1 MQIIGIILYENDNKY
16 SMKKGIPKYK
26 SISKELILKIQ
37 SGDFQPGD
45 KIPSENTLIE
55 MYSVSNTTARKS
67 LLELELQ
74 GWAKRIKGKGTFVL
88 NRTEDRHLTR
98 VLGTFN
104 AVKESFNDKLVRE
117 GFKPK
122 NVILEKTILEDGI
135 SSKINNHHY
144 ILKGPVLKIHRLRYG
159 DDIMLKDEI
168 RYISLKLCPKINLIN
183 LDNQSLIRLYENT
196 YGLQLKNVERTLGN
210 TIIMPKEPNNYFGN
224 DAPMAVFVLDGA
236 VFCDNG
242 EIVEMEHS
250 HYRGDK
256 YKFSVIAKPQ
266 FDVDNGRV

>member
-1 MQIIGIILYENDNKY
+1 
-16 SMKKGIPKYK
+16 MKRGIPKYE
-26 SISKELILKIQ
+26 SISKDLILKIQ
-37 SGDFQPGD
+37 SGDLQPGD
-45 KIPSENTLIE
+45 KVPSENELIE

-67 LLELELQ
+67 LLEVELK
-74 GWAKRIKGKGTFVL
+74 GWVKRIKGKGTFVL

-98 VLGTFN
+98 ALGAFN
-104 AVKESFNDKLVRE
+104 AVKESFNDNLLRE

-122 NVILEKTILEDGI
+122 NVILEKTILEDGV

-144 ILKGPVLKIHRLRYG
+144 ILKGPVLKIHRLRFG

-168 RYISLKLCPKINLIN
+168 KYISLTLCPKINLAD
-183 LDNQSLIRLYENT
+183 LDNQSLMTVYEKT

-210 TIIMPKEPNNYFGN
+210 TIIMPKEPDNYFEN
-224 DAPMAVFVLDGA
+224 EVPMAVFVLDGA
-236 VFCDNG
+236 IFCESG

-256 YKFSVIAKPQ
+256 YKFSVTAKPQ
-266 FDVDNGRV
+266 FDVSKNGS